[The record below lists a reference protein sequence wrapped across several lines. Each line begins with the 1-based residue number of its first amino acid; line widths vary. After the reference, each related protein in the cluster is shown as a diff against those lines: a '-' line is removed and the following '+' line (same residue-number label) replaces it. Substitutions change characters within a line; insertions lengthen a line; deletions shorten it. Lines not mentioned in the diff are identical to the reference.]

1 MEQRRDDRKRGVFV
15 GASLQPRGS
24 SLGTVSILDADGPM
38 STGCLAENDGNTR
51 GTERLL
57 DLTRTQFNNEDV
69 VLPVDAE
76 TAYVYLVRAFRNAGT
91 IQVEKAEFKTVY
103 AKIAG
108 GLVRRADL
116 TGRIEPIDSSSCRLV
131 LTSVAQEDMSSPGA
145 GARALAWLLNEIR
158 VPLLKLAEVQPRGC
172 KKCSQLNPLG
182 SRYCGTCGTPLYVP
196 RIQ

>member
-1 MEQRRDDRKRGVFV
+1 MEQRRDDRKWGIFV
-15 GASLQPRGS
+15 GASFQPRGTS
-24 SLGTVSILDADGPM
+24 HGTVSIVDSDGPM

-57 DLTRTQFNNEDV
+57 DLTRTQFYKEEV
-69 VLPVDAE
+69 ILPVDAA

-91 IQVEKAEFKTVY
+91 IQVEKAEFMTVFG
-103 AKIAG
+103 KVIG

-116 TGRIEPIDSSSCRLV
+116 TGHIEPIDKSSCRLV
-131 LTSVAQEDMSSPGA
+131 LKSVAQEDMSSPGA

-158 VPLLKLAEVQPRGC
+158 VPTLKLAEVQARGC

-182 SRYCGTCGTPLYVP
+182 SRYCGICGTPLYIP